1 MSIINAIN
9 GLMASNDYID
19 IVSNNISNA
28 STIGFKSS
36 TPLFFDIISNSPQS
50 NQITRS
56 GVGMSNTVQN
66 FNNGVLI
73 QTDRDLDLGIVQEG
87 FFRIIDAKGYIHYT
101 RNGHF
106 LLDNN
111 KNIINSQGMYLTGQ
125 NQCDFKND
133 LNNVSKLEPINLKK
147 SYSLKAKPTNQ
158 IDLIAQLITDFNS
171 TNSIT
176 GTNDNI
182 YNSEIYNVT
191 IYDKNANPQKINF
204 SFNKINDNQWKLNI
218 KLKDEKNPPF
228 QEIINN
234 DFILDFNSEGKL
246 ISNSDLKITSKNSK
260 NIVLENIKLNIK
272 CDLKKSETDNSLIEL
287 SQNGYSEGY
296 LQNFEILNNGEIIGQ
311 YTNEQEQKIGQI
323 FLSKFIS
330 PEKLKP
336 ESGSMWSATNTAGKE
351 KIGIAGDQGFGVLY
365 TKSLESSNVDL
376 NKELINMIIAQRN
389 YQSSAQ
395 AFKTEDKIINT
406 LINLR

>member
-1 MSIINAIN
+1 MSIIEAIN

-36 TPLFFDIISNSPQS
+36 TPVFFDIVSNSSES

-56 GVGMSNTVQN
+56 GVGVSNTVQN
-66 FNNGVLI
+66 FSNGVLI
-73 QTDRDLDLGIVQEG
+73 QTDRDLDLGIVKEG
-87 FFRIIDAKGYIHYT
+87 FFRIVDAKGYIHYT

-111 KNIINSQGMYLTGQ
+111 KNIVNAQGMYLTGQ

-158 IDLIAQLITDFNS
+158 INLVANLINDINS
-171 TNSIT
+171 TNNVT

-182 YNSEIYNVT
+182 YNSEIYNIT
-191 IYDKNANPQKINF
+191 IYDQNANPQRINF
-204 SFNKINDNQWKLNI
+204 SFNKIDNNQWRLNVT
-218 KLKDEKNPPF
+218 LKDDKNPPF

-234 DFILDFNSEGKL
+234 DFTLQFNSEGKL
-246 ISNSDLKITSKNSK
+246 VSNSDLIITPRKSK
-260 NIVLENIKLNIK
+260 NIILDNISLNVK
-272 CDLKKSETDNSLIEL
+272 CNLKKSETDNYSVEA

-323 FLSKFIS
+323 FLAKFIS

-376 NKELINMIIAQRN
+376 NRELINMIVAQRN